1 MVHGLTVRV
10 TRGFL
15 LLQKVSVQNLTLIA
29 AGIKTE
35 AVHSGWNV
43 EGVVV
48 AFSKMLLHV
57 YETAH
62 HYVSENH

>member
-1 MVHGLTVRV
+1 MVRGLTATL

-29 AGIKTE
+29 ADIKTE
-35 AVHSGWNV
+35 VIYSVWNV

-48 AFSKMLLHV
+48 GFCKMLVHV
-57 YETAH
+57 YETTH